1 MERHEIPTHLHVEDK
16 LLGSLTVRQTLYLCI
31 GLSLSYGLWQ
41 QPGALGQLHA
51 LGMATLPIRLLL
63 AALPTVFALLCALL
77 RPAQRPLEEWIFVAL
92 RYLSLP
98 KATVWRASTSTAD
111 THALWTIAP
120 HATMHGISTTDA
132 PDVDDNDGDDDAPE
146 DEPPAALVDYTQGKH
161 DDIENGE
168 MEERAW

>member
-41 QPGALGQLHA
+41 QLGAPGPLHA
-51 LGMATLPIRLLL
+51 LGMAALPLRVFLS
-63 AALPTVFALLCALL
+63 ALPTGFALLCALL

-98 KATVWRASTSTAD
+98 KATVWRASASTTD

-120 HATMHGISTTDA
+120 HATMRGLSAADA
-132 PDVDDNDGDDDAPE
+132 PDGDGDDDGDDDAPE
-146 DEPPAALVDYTQGKH
+146 DEPPAALVDSE
-161 DDIENGE
+161 DGE

>member
-16 LLGSLTVRQTLYLCI
+16 LLGNLTVRQTLYLCI

-41 QPGALGQLHA
+41 QLGAPGLLHT
-51 LGMATLPIRLLL
+51 LGMAALPLRVLLS
-63 AALPTVFALLCALL
+63 ALPTGFALLCALL
-77 RPAQRPLEEWIFVAL
+77 RPAQRPLEEWTFVAL

-98 KATVWRASTSTAD
+98 KAAVWRASSSTAD
-111 THALWTIAP
+111 TYALWTIVP
-120 HATMHGISTTDA
+120 HTTMRGISAADA
-132 PDVDDNDGDDDAPE
+132 PDEDDDGDDDAPE
-146 DEPPAALVDYTQGKH
+146 DQPPAALVDYTQGKH

>member
-41 QPGALGQLHA
+41 QLGAPGPLHA
-51 LGMATLPIRLLL
+51 LGMAALPLRVFLS
-63 AALPTVFALLCALL
+63 ALPTGFALLCALL

-98 KATVWRASTSTAD
+98 KATVWRASASTTD

-120 HATMHGISTTDA
+120 HATTRGLSVADA
-132 PDVDDNDGDDDAPE
+132 PDDDGDSDDDAPE
-146 DEPPAALVDYTQGKH
+146 DEPPAALVGSED
-161 DDIENGE
+161 GE